1 MRLVTSHS
9 RCSAISREPQIS
21 RPNAI
26 SASGGTVNSCSVK
39 GFCAFCVVT
48 CLGRIHSRLAEQLRF
63 PVYSDDPTGEGGAIR
78 TPSPHPH
85 SHFQCDAAREFQ
97 LSLDKNDVT
106 KYLSPRNNGCSE

>member
-1 MRLVTSHS
+1 MPLVTSHS

-39 GFCAFCVVT
+39 EFCAFCVVT

-63 PVYSDDPTGEGGAIR
+63 PVYSDDPTGEGARYERLPRIL
-78 TPSPHPH
+78 TATFNVMPHVNSSYRLTRMP
-85 SHFQCDAAREFQ
+85 
-97 LSLDKNDVT
+97 
-106 KYLSPRNNGCSE
+106 